1 MSREN
6 LPQDRRAQ
14 VDAIFSAANA
24 RDFEAL
30 GEMPFHP
37 DFEFR
42 SVLAVVE
49 GGVYHGIQGLR
60 EWARDL
66 DSIFDDYTIEVGGF
80 QEVDD
85 ERAVVVAHLTGKGK
99 ASGLPVDER
108 VGQIWTWR
116 NGLVWRTDTYFDFRE
131 ALEAVGLRE

>member
-37 DFEFR
+37 DFQFR

-60 EWARDL
+60 QWARNL
-66 DSIFDDYTIEVGGF
+66 DSIFDDYRFEVGGF
-80 QEVDD
+80 EEVDD
-85 ERAVVVAHLTGKGK
+85 ERVVVVVQLTGKGK
-99 ASGLPVDER
+99 SSDLPVDTR
-108 VGQIWTWR
+108 VGQVWTWR
-116 NGLVWRTDTYFDFRE
+116 NGLVWRIDTYSDVRE
-131 ALEAVGLRE
+131 ALEAVGLAE

>member
-14 VDAIFSAANA
+14 VDAMFSAANA

-42 SVLAVVE
+42 SVFAVTE

-60 EWARDL
+60 EWARSV
-66 DSIFDDYTIEVGGF
+66 DSAFDDYRVEVGGF

-85 ERAVVVAHLTGKGK
+85 ERAVVVVDIMGKGK
-99 ASGLPVDER
+99 ASDVPVDAR
-108 VGQIWTWR
+108 IGHVWTWR
-116 NGLVWRTDTYFDFRE
+116 NGLAWRVDAYSDVRE